1 MNWYTSGL
9 SAQLKKRRER
19 RSTSFGTKL
28 GTELALKL
36 FEFWGF
42 HLPIGLTGLG
52 SGTRE
57 KKKKKGLLGPPGS
70 HMVVKID
77 LSQGLLFIIC
87 PVTIVLA
94 IYPRIG
100 LITWLCGSTF
110 ADKNEIWLFLFNF
123 KSKPVEKLKES
134 TPD

>member
-57 KKKKKGLLGPPGS
+57 KKKKRVARS
-70 HMVVKID
+70 
-77 LSQGLLFIIC
+77 
-87 PVTIVLA
+87 
-94 IYPRIG
+94 PREPHG
-100 LITWLCGSTF
+100 GK
-110 ADKNEIWLFLFNF
+110 D
-123 KSKPVEKLKES
+123 
-134 TPD
+134 

>member
-1 MNWYTSGL
+1 MVSIHTGRIGIYPVCQLN
-9 SAQLKKRRER
+9 LKKDVKR

-36 FEFWGF
+36 FEFWAF

-57 KKKKKGLLGPPGS
+57 KKKKRLLGPPVS
-70 HMVVKID
+70 HMVTLIFHR
-77 LSQGLLFIIC
+77 GLLFIIY

-94 IYPRIG
+94 IYLGTPG
-100 LITWLCGSTF
+100 L
-110 ADKNEIWLFLFNF
+110 A
-123 KSKPVEKLKES
+123 
-134 TPD
+134 